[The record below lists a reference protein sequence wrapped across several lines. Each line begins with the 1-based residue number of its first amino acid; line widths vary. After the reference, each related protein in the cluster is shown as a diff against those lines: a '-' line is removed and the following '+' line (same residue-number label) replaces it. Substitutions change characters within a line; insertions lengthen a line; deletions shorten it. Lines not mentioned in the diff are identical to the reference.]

1 MRAGLAGICEELGIE
16 ATAAGFGGVFS
27 LYFAAGPVRGYRDLM
42 RNNDG
47 AYVAFHRRMTDR
59 GFLML
64 PLSLKRNHISAA
76 HTREDVDRTLDAA
89 RDVLRGIRDDGL
101 LSPPEARPPDSCPP
115 ASHCPGGGGRARPGR
130 LPYQT
135 VVRKWGGDNGGRA
148 ASHGS

>member
-1 MRAGLAGICEELGIE
+1 
-16 ATAAGFGGVFS
+16 
-27 LYFAAGPVRGYRDLM
+27 M

-101 LSPPEARPPDSCPP
+101 LSPA
-115 ASHCPGGGGRARPGR
+115 
-130 LPYQT
+130 
-135 VVRKWGGDNGGRA
+135 
-148 ASHGS
+148 